1 MQDKLFK
8 SLRNA
13 QELDENRMFNAILS
27 DNGLQEWILNLN
39 KNQLFNG
46 ENSIGVSL
54 DKIGGGYS
62 LTTEVLNE
70 GEFFD
75 FQGEARQK
83 FAGQAPFLLD
93 SGDYYDSYTMKLG
106 NGFFVIDSNPIK
118 ENNNLEAKYGRDLEG
133 LNDEN
138 LQKLI
143 DVIRKKFIQE
153 TRIKLAA

>member
-1 MQDKLFK
+1 MQEKLFK

-13 QELDENRMFNAILS
+13 QELDASRMFNAVLS
-27 DNGLQEWILNLN
+27 DNGFQQWILNLN
-39 KNQLFNG
+39 KSQLFNG

-70 GEFFD
+70 GEYFD

-83 FAGQAPFLLD
+83 VAGQAPFLLD
-93 SGDYYDSYTMKLG
+93 SGEYYNSYTLKLG
-106 NGFFVIDSNPIK
+106 NGLFVIDSNPIK
-118 ENNNLEAKYGRDLEG
+118 GNDNLEAKYGNQLEG

-143 DVIRKKFIQE
+143 DVIREKFIQE
-153 TRIKLAA
+153 TKIKLAA